1 MSNKEIAKIFQRLGD
16 IMELHG
22 ENAYK
27 VRSYHNAYMTLRKL
41 ETPLSEMSRE
51 DMDAIKGVGKAIG
64 DKIQELLSTGKL
76 NTLEK
81 YRAMTP
87 PGVEEILGI
96 PGIGPKKTAVIWKEL
111 GVESVGELLYAVNEN
126 RLVELK
132 GFGAKTQEDLKQKL
146 EYYQR
151 SQGKYHYAALEVE
164 ALAVRDAVAEALPG
178 AKVALTGE
186 IARRCNIVEG
196 IDLLIGYEGALD
208 ALFRPDLLSAEN
220 PVACPISAQTAHET
234 PVRIQL
240 CAPHEFGSKQFRYTA
255 SPEFMNAF
263 VVAFPGIDF
272 SGLATEEA
280 VFQRAGIPY
289 IAPELRDDPV
299 YIKSARTGQLPQ
311 LLEEKDILGVIHAHT
326 TYSDGL
332 HTLREMADYA
342 RSRGYAYI
350 GITDHSKAAFYAQG
364 LEPERVFIQWRE
376 IDELNRAYEAAG
388 DPFRILKGIESDI
401 LSDGSLDYE
410 TDILAGFDFIIA
422 SIHSNLRMDEEKA
435 TRRLL
440 TAIENP
446 FTTILGHPTGRLLL
460 SRPGYPI
467 DHRKIIDAC
476 AANGVAIE
484 LNANPYRLD
493 IDWTWIPYAL
503 EKDVRVAV
511 NPDAHSREG
520 IHDIHYG
527 VLSARKGGLTAVA
540 CLNTFS
546 VDDLRAF
553 AQKRNKDQ
561 GV

>member
-22 ENAYK
+22 ENAFK
-27 VRSYHNAYMTLRKL
+27 VRSYHNAYITLRKL

-111 GVESVGELLYAVNEN
+111 GVESAGELLYAANEN

-132 GFGAKTQEDLKQKL
+132 GFAGKTQADLKQKL
-146 EYYQR
+146 EYYLR
-151 SQGKYHYAALEVE
+151 SKGKYHYAAVEAE
-164 ALAVRDAVAEALPG
+164 ALALRNAAEAALPG
-178 AKVALTGE
+178 AKIALVGEVA
-186 IARRCNIVEG
+186 RCCNVVEG
-196 IDLLIGYEGALD
+196 IEILVGSDDAPD
-208 ALFRPDLLSAEN
+208 ALFQSGLLIPERTDTK
-220 PVACPISAQTAHET
+220 PIEARTAAET
-234 PVRIQL
+234 PVRIYS
-240 CAPHEFGSKQFRYTA
+240 CSPAEFGSKQFRHTGPPA
-255 SPEFMNAF
+255 FMEAF
-263 VVAFPGIDF
+263 VAAFPGVDF
-272 SGLATEEA
+272 RGLATEDD
-280 VFQRAGIPY
+280 VFQRAGIPC
-289 IAPELRDDPV
+289 IAPELRDLPAF
-299 YIKSARTGQLPQ
+299 IESARAKSLPR
-311 LLEEKDILGVIHAHT
+311 LLEEKDIRGIIHAHT

-332 HTLREMADYA
+332 HTLQEMADYA
-342 RSRGYAYI
+342 HAQGYAYI

-364 LEPERVFIQWRE
+364 LEPERVLMQWRE
-376 IDELNRAYEAAG
+376 IEEINRTYEASG
-388 DPFRILKGIESDI
+388 VPFRVFKGIESDI
-401 LSDGSLDYE
+401 LNDGSLDY
-410 TDILAGFDFIIA
+410 DPDLLAGFDFVIA
-422 SIHSNLRMDEEKA
+422 SVHSNLRMDEDKA

-440 TAIENP
+440 AAVENP

-467 DHRKIIDAC
+467 DHRKVIDAC

-493 IDWTWIPYAL
+493 IDWSWIPYAL
-503 EKDVRVAV
+503 EKGVSIAV

-520 IHDIHYG
+520 IRHIRFG
-527 VLSARKGGLTAVA
+527 VLSARKGGLTAGA
-540 CLNTFS
+540 CLNTLSAEEF
-546 VDDLRAF
+546 LAF
-553 AQKRNKDQ
+553 AR
-561 GV
+561 GRR